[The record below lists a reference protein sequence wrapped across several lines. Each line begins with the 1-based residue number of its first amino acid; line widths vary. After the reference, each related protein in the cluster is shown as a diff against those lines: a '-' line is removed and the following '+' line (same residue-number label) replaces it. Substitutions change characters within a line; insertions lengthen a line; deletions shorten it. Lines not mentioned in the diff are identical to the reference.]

1 MQCAL
6 YDAGRCRS
14 CQWITQPIPEQLS
27 AKTADLKNLLADFPV
42 EEWCAPVS
50 GPEQGFRNKAKMV
63 VSGSVEKPLLGM
75 LHRDGTPEDLC
86 DCPLYPASFAPVFA
100 ALKPFIARAGL
111 TPYNVARK
119 RGELKYILLTESQS
133 DGGMMLR
140 FVLRSETKLA
150 QLRKA
155 LPWLQE
161 QLPQLKVI
169 TVNIQPVHMAIMEGE
184 TEIYLTEQQALA
196 ERFNDVPLWIRPQS
210 FFQTNPAVAS
220 QLYATAR
227 DWVRQLPVKHM
238 WDLFC
243 GVGGFGLHC
252 ATPDMQLTGIE
263 IASEAIACAKQSA
276 AELGLT
282 RLQFQAL
289 DSTQFATAQGEVPEL
304 VLVNPPRRG
313 IGKPLC
319 DYLSGFGLHCATPDM
334 QLTGIEIAS
343 EAIACAKQ
351 SAAELGLTRLQ
362 FQALDSTQF
371 ATAQGEVP
379 ELVLVNPPRRG
390 IGKPLCDYLSTMAPR
405 FIIYSSCNAQTMAK
419 DIRELP
425 GYRIERVQLFDMFP
439 HTAHYEVMTLLVKQ

>member
-14 CQWITQPIPEQLS
+14 CQWIEQPVSHQLT
-27 AKTADLKNLLADFPV
+27 AKMADLRQLLAEHAV
-42 EEWCAPVS
+42 AEWRAPVS
-50 GPEQGFRNKAKMV
+50 GPESAFRNKAKMV

-86 DCPLYPASFAPVFA
+86 DCPLYPASFSPVFA

-119 RGELKYILLTESQS
+119 RGELKYLLLTESRF

-140 FVLRSETKLA
+140 FVLRSEAKLA
-150 QLRKA
+150 QLRAA
-155 LPWLQE
+155 LPWLQA

-169 TVNIQPVHMAIMEGE
+169 AANIQPVHMAIMEGE
-184 TEIYLTEQQALA
+184 TEIFLTEQQALA

-210 FFQTNPAVAS
+210 FFQTNPVVAG

-227 DWVRQLPVKHM
+227 DWVRQLPVNHM

-252 ATPDMQLTGIE
+252 ATPQMKLTGIE
-263 IASEAIACAKQSA
+263 IAPEAITCAKQSA
-276 AELGLT
+276 QELGLQN
-282 RLQFQAL
+282 LHFQAL
-289 DSTQFATAQGEVPEL
+289 DSTQFATAQGEVPDL

-319 DYLSGFGLHCATPDM
+319 DFLS
-334 QLTGIEIAS
+334 
-343 EAIACAKQ
+343 
-351 SAAELGLTRLQ
+351 R
-362 FQALDSTQF
+362 
-371 ATAQGEVP
+371 
-379 ELVLVNPPRRG
+379 
-390 IGKPLCDYLSTMAPR
+390 MAPR
-405 FIIYSSCNAQTMAK
+405 FIVYSSCNAQTMAK

-439 HTAHYEVMTLLVKQ
+439 HTAHYEVLTLLSRQ